1 MVERL
6 TNRAFAILSL
16 YRTDYTIAIHARAI
30 AKKLNVSHLTL
41 IPHLR
46 RLKKTEYSSPKK
58 SEETKNT
65 N

>member
-1 MVERL
+1 MVEKL

-16 YRTDYTIAIHARAI
+16 YRIDYTIAMHARAI
-30 AKKLNVSHLTL
+30 AKKLNVSHVTL

-46 RLKKTEYSSPKK
+46 RLEKKEYSSPEK
-58 SEETKNT
+58 SEKTKNT